1 MPGGTLYKG
10 YWIFDGVPEDS
21 AGQAL
26 NLNFIKSADHV
37 DDTTG
42 NPHGITTVMIGAA
55 EAVHDH
61 NSLYYLQSEVD
72 TLLLGKSDVGHIH
85 DDRYYTETE
94 VDALLAGKADDP
106 HNHNDLYYTETEVDI
121 LLAGKAN
128 VTHTHTEADITDLG
142 DYLTALVEDLAPTLG
157 GNLTLDGN
165 SIIAAGPTTITSTE
179 ISYLDGVTSNI
190 QDQINSLSVGLT
202 WRDPVI
208 DQLSTPPGGPLVGDR
223 YIVGSSPTGA
233 WAGRADDIAE
243 WNGSG
248 WDFYTPTDGWAV
260 WNQVQDKQQTYNGA
274 AWVDIG
280 GTTDHGSL
288 SGLLDDDHP
297 QYMQDVLDD
306 ATPQLGGDLDVNGNS
321 FSISG
326 STGLSGQVPTSD
338 GVGGLSWLTP
348 SGSGGTVQGTD
359 GNSYNIRSANTGV
372 GVGGNARGESSVD
385 LQTIRTGATEVASG
399 AGAATLAGDS
409 NTASGQNSA
418 TLAGKQAVAKR
429 YGQVA
434 QAAGSFAVNGDAQ
447 ASTYV
452 MRGTTT
458 NASPVILTLDGT
470 SAKPVL
476 DNYTTWMFE
485 ILIVGRNVSSLVEE
499 SASFMFR
506 GAIDQRGT
514 LASTALVAGVG
525 KEVHKDVSA
534 WDADVTA
541 DTVNGALEIEVTGEV
556 GKNIRWVAFVRTVE
570 VTA

>member
-21 AGQAL
+21 GGQAL

-37 DDTTG
+37 DDTTS
-42 NPHGITTVMIGAA
+42 NPHGVTTTMIGAA
-55 EAVHDH
+55 PAVHDH
-61 NSLYYLQSEVD
+61 NDLYYLQSEVD
-72 TLLLGKSDVGHIH
+72 TLLLGKSDVGHTH

-106 HNHNDLYYTETEVDI
+106 HNHNDLYYTETETDI
-121 LLAGKAN
+121 LLAGKADIS
-128 VTHTHTEADITDLG
+128 HTHTESDITDLG
-142 DYLTALVEDLAPTLG
+142 SYLEEVVEDLTPELG
-157 GNLTLDGN
+157 GDLDLNGN
-165 SIIAAGPTTITSTE
+165 SIIADGPTTITTTE
-179 ISYLDGVTSNI
+179 ISYLDGATSNI

-208 DQLSTPPGGPLVGDR
+208 DQLSTPPGGPITGDR

-233 WAGRADDIAE
+233 WAGKTDDIAE
-243 WNGSG
+243 WNGTG

-260 WNQVQDKQQTYNGA
+260 WNQNADKQQTYNGS

-297 QYMQDVLDD
+297 QYLKDLVDDV
-306 ATPQLGGDLDVNGNS
+306 TPQLGADLDVNGNS

-338 GVGGLSWLTP
+338 GLGGLSWLTP

-372 GVGGNARGESSVD
+372 GVSGGARGESSLD
-385 LQTIRTGATEVASG
+385 LQTIRTNATEVASG
-399 AGAATLAGDS
+399 AGAAALAGDS
-409 NTASGQNSA
+409 NTASGQYSA

-429 YGQVA
+429 FGQVA
-434 QAAGSFAVNGDAQ
+434 QAGGSFAANGDAQ
-447 ASTYV
+447 ACTYV
-452 MRGTTT
+452 LRGTTT
-458 NASPVILTLDGT
+458 NATPVILALDGLT
-470 SAKPVL
+470 AKLVL

-534 WDADVTA
+534 WDADVAA
-541 DTVNGALEIEVTGEV
+541 DTVNGALEVEVTGEV
-556 GKNIRWVAFVRTVE
+556 GKNIRWVAFVRTIE